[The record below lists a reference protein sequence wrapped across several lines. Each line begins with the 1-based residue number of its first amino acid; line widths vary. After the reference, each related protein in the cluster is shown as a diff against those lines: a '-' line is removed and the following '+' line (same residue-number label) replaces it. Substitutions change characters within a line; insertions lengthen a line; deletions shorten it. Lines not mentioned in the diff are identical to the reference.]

1 MKSITFEEHYVVDE
15 IQQETFNNVE
25 VDDNG
30 VPLKAMLQALSEETG
45 FDNDDVLESD
55 ENHDKRLRF
64 MDAQDVQYQVLSYGN
79 TPPSLVTGEKS
90 IELCRRANDK
100 LYDYIQQYPDRFLGF
115 ATLPINEPEVAA
127 EELKRCIKELNFK
140 GALIAGRT
148 NNQFLETSDFEI
160 VFATAADL
168 DVPIYVHPAV
178 LPAKNYQ
185 DYYASDAYDDV
196 VASTF
201 ASFGFGWHMDVGIQA
216 VRLVLSGLFD
226 RHPNLKLIIGHW
238 GEFVSFFLDRMDQA
252 LVARDLKKPVSQ
264 YFKDHF
270 YITPSGMLTQPQFD
284 MVRHYFG
291 DNHILY
297 SADYPYI
304 QPETLGTFLE
314 ELDVDQETKEKI
326 AYGNAERLLYLK

>member
-79 TPPSLVTGEKS
+79 TPPSLVTDEKS

-178 LPAKNYQ
+178 LPC
-185 DYYASDAYDDV
+185 
-196 VASTF
+196 
-201 ASFGFGWHMDVGIQA
+201 
-216 VRLVLSGLFD
+216 
-226 RHPNLKLIIGHW
+226 
-238 GEFVSFFLDRMDQA
+238 
-252 LVARDLKKPVSQ
+252 
-264 YFKDHF
+264 
-270 YITPSGMLTQPQFD
+270 
-284 MVRHYFG
+284 
-291 DNHILY
+291 
-297 SADYPYI
+297 
-304 QPETLGTFLE
+304 E
-314 ELDVDQETKEKI
+314 ELS
-326 AYGNAERLLYLK
+326 RLLCE

>member
-15 IQQETFNNVE
+15 IQQETLNNVE
-25 VDDNG
+25 FDDNG

-64 MDAQDVQYQVLSYGN
+64 MDAQNVQYQVLSYGN
-79 TPPSLVTGEKS
+79 TPPSLVTDEKS

-115 ATLPINEPEVAA
+115 ATLPINEPEAAA
-127 EELKRCIKELNFK
+127 EELTRCIKKLNFK

-168 DVPIYVHPAV
+168 DAPIYVHPAV

-226 RHPNLKLIIGHW
+226 RHPNFKLIIGHW
-238 GEFVSFFLDRMDQA
+238 G
-252 LVARDLKKPVSQ
+252 
-264 YFKDHF
+264 
-270 YITPSGMLTQPQFD
+270 
-284 MVRHYFG
+284 
-291 DNHILY
+291 
-297 SADYPYI
+297 
-304 QPETLGTFLE
+304 
-314 ELDVDQETKEKI
+314 
-326 AYGNAERLLYLK
+326 